1 MSLPYLGYAV
11 VINNLSSDVEHW
23 VLDVECIKSALD
35 TVGFQVK
42 AYNDCNV
49 QVSIAIG
56 KRLKLIDIF
65 LRRLLFTSRN
75 SNLRWTFY
83 GPITKLRLGSDKK
96 VWRETS
102 NEQIS
107 IENLSLYSY

>member
-56 KRLKLIDIF
+56 KRLKLIKLIDNFFTQTFVYIEKFKSSMNF
-65 LRRLLFTSRN
+65 LWSDYKTTIGIRQKGLMR
-75 SNLRWTFY
+75 
-83 GPITKLRLGSDKK
+83 KLKR
-96 VWRETS
+96 T
-102 NEQIS
+102 NF
-107 IENLSLYSY
+107 N